1 MDIALSYI
9 TVLPS
14 NNVEMEK
21 FKRILKREL
30 LVSDPSLEMQLMR
43 CRKLFDDLLNDDELN
58 EYWDDF

>member
-1 MDIALSYI
+1 MDSAISYI

-14 NNVEMEK
+14 NEDEVDR

-30 LVSDPSLEMQLMR
+30 LVSDLSMEKQLRM

-58 EYWDDF
+58 EYWDDL

>member
-1 MDIALSYI
+1 MDTALSYI

-14 NNVEMEK
+14 NEDEVDK

-30 LVSDPSLEMQLMR
+30 LVSDLSMEKQLRM

-58 EYWDDF
+58 EYWDDL

>member
-1 MDIALSYI
+1 MDTALSYI

-14 NNVEMEK
+14 NEDEVDK

-30 LVSDPSLEMQLMR
+30 LVSDLSMEKQLRM

-58 EYWDDF
+58 DYWDEF

>member
-1 MDIALSYI
+1 MDTALNYI

-14 NNVEMEK
+14 NEDEVDK

-30 LVSDPSLEMQLMR
+30 LVSDLSMEKQLRM

-58 EYWDDF
+58 EYWDDL

>member
-1 MDIALSYI
+1 MDTALNYI

-14 NNVEMEK
+14 NEDEVDK

-30 LVSDPSLEMQLMR
+30 LVSDLSMEKQLRM

-58 EYWDDF
+58 DYWDEF

>member
-1 MDIALSYI
+1 MDTALSYI

-14 NNVEMEK
+14 NEDEVDK

-30 LVSDPSLEMQLMR
+30 LVSDLSMEKQLRM

>member
-1 MDIALSYI
+1 METALSYI

-14 NNVEMEK
+14 NEKEMEE

-30 LVSDPSLEMQLMR
+30 LVSDPSLEMQLIR
-43 CRKLFDDLLNDDELN
+43 CRRLLDELLNDVQLN